1 MNYFVRPIDEK
12 DNLNEI
18 FDVYCEPK
26 TAYYV
31 VEDKD
36 GNIIAGLGVY
46 KIEGNENTC
55 ELKDYFI
62 VDSFRDLK
70 IIEDLVNM
78 CILFSKKYYNSICI
92 KVSDDDIILMNVL
105 INKKFKFV
113 NEKID
118 NLDVLDNQKLYL
130 LKYKT
135 IGWKKEVFCELI
147 GVMFAFILFM
157 GLGLIVSLFLPD
169 KCQEK
174 LDFEWMMVLGGFVFI
189 MLPCL
194 LFVLIRMV
202 FERKDKKK

>member
-1 MNYFVRPIDEK
+1 
-12 DNLNEI
+12 
-18 FDVYCEPK
+18 
-26 TAYYV
+26 
-31 VEDKD
+31 
-36 GNIIAGLGVY
+36 
-46 KIEGNENTC
+46 
-55 ELKDYFI
+55 
-62 VDSFRDLK
+62 
-70 IIEDLVNM
+70 
-78 CILFSKKYYNSICI
+78 
-92 KVSDDDIILMNVL
+92 MNVL